1 MKFLIAGAGAVG
13 AYMGAKMARA
23 GLDVTLFARGK
34 HLQAIQERG
43 VRVVG
48 ADEEFEARPKT
59 TGNLEQAG
67 VFDVVFLTVKAHSLP
82 QLAPQLRSVIGPE
95 TTVVS

>member
-43 VRVVG
+43 VRVAG

-59 TGNLEQAG
+59 TGNLEQGLGWVEKAG
-67 VFDVVFLTVKAHSLP
+67 AAYRWVPHSYQMNL
-82 QLAPQLRSVIGPE
+82 
-95 TTVVS
+95 